1 MRLASLLILP
11 IVFLASKASAHPVSF
26 RGGIGLMPE
35 YTNSRQEIEMN
46 YSLSRKEALGLLAVR
61 ADTEDGDATFVIPKF
76 NYLAYRDNEKNSQ
89 ANVYISLG
97 AGGAEFKDD
106 TDLVGLASVQA
117 DYETRRIY
125 TLAHIETI
133 QSSGGSDLNHF
144 RYRAGFAPYVEG
156 YEGIHT
162 WLIGQVDYSPEMS
175 DDWTVTP
182 LVRVF
187 YSNLLLEAGVSLK
200 GDPFFALITH
210 F

>member
-1 MRLASLLILP
+1 
-11 IVFLASKASAHPVSF
+11 
-26 RGGIGLMPE
+26 MPE
-35 YTNSRQEIEMN
+35 YTKTRQEIEVN
-46 YSLSRKEALGLLAVR
+46 YSFSRKEAVGLLATT
-61 ADTEDGDATFVIPKF
+61 ADTEEGSMTMMIPKF
-76 NYLAYRDNEKNSQ
+76 NYLAFRNNEKNSQ
-89 ANVYISLG
+89 ANVYLSLG
-97 AGGAEFKDD
+97 AGSADFKDD
-106 TDLVGLASVQA
+106 TNIVGLASVQA

-125 TLAHIETI
+125 TLAHVETI

-144 RYRAGFAPYVEG
+144 RYRAGVAPYLEG

-162 WLIGQVDYSPEMS
+162 WLIAQVDYSPEME

-187 YSNLLLEAGVSLK
+187 HDNILLEAGVSLK